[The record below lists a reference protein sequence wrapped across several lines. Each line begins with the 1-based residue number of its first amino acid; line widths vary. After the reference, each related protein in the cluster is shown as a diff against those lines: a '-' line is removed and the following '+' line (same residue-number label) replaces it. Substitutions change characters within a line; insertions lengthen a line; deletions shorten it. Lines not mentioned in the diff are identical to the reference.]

1 MRQCERQID
10 RDTEGERQKDRKIER
25 HREGRAF
32 REIERI

>member
-1 MRQCERQID
+1 MRQSERQID